1 MEAILASV
9 VLPAAVDLFKNLFS
23 GLGRK
28 FVGLSVDDQIK
39 LEDSAVKKLEA
50 IAKLD
55 NPNGTPSQ
63 WVIDLRASF
72 RYIAA
77 GIVIIVGGSIAVLGW
92 YTNDTTTLTSGLD
105 MAGMPFG
112 FIFGER
118 MYLGFKGGMSK

>member
-39 LEDSAVKKLEA
+39 LQSAEISKLQA
-50 IAKLD
+50 IAQLD
-55 NPNGTPSQ
+55 NPHGTPSQ

-77 GIVIIVGGSIAVLGW
+77 GVVILVGAGIAVLGW
-92 YTNDTTTLTSGLD
+92 HSKDAATMASGLEI
-105 MAGMPFG
+105 AGMPFG

-118 MYLGFKGGMSK
+118 MYLGFKGGLSK